1 MNLLL
6 GKAKSAYT
14 EQQRESSFL
23 NEENSIFWNWLHFGG
38 KLVVGWPFL
47 SHPWHLLRKRV
58 PTQCL
63 LSSKKWKRKM
73 EKETL
78 GKLEIF
84 PTLCLFHLIL
94 ATNLPIPGSVS
105 GHASAGGLQIQFH
118 GAHSQMDHSTLFTLQ
133 GRVHSIFFLK
143 IQNLEWRLL
152 QN

>member
-1 MNLLL
+1 M
-6 GKAKSAYT
+6 
-14 EQQRESSFL
+14 SSFFK
-23 NEENSIFWNWLHFGG
+23 EM
-38 KLVVGWPFL
+38 
-47 SHPWHLLRKRV
+47 
-58 PTQCL
+58 
-63 LSSKKWKRKM
+63 KK

-133 GRVHSIFFLK
+133 GRVHSIF
-143 IQNLEWRLL
+143 
-152 QN
+152 

>member
-1 MNLLL
+1 MNRLL
-6 GKAKSAYT
+6 GKAKSAFT
-14 EQQRESSFL
+14 EQERESSFL

-63 LSSKKWKRKM
+63 LLSSKKWKRKN
-73 EKETL
+73 
-78 GKLEIF
+78 GKGNAWEIRNL

-133 GRVHSIFFLK
+133 GRVHSI
-143 IQNLEWRLL
+143 QNLEWRLL